1 MSYLEK
7 RRLRREKALLNAA
20 AWLAHKANG
29 SQDKDFLKINES
41 MLNFLYKEV
50 LKLSKWSQSPKA
62 LCSDLVSKYQ

>member
-20 AWLAHKANG
+20 GWLAHQAHG
-29 SQDKDFLKINES
+29 SQDKDYLKINEQ

-50 LKLSKWSQSPKA
+50 LKLSKWAPGTKPLHSGIA
-62 LCSDLVSKYQ
+62 I